1 MYTKNQNKMKKI
13 TVFKLSD
20 GSLIEDEAKA
30 IEMEKRIVGTKELND
45 LLFRKD
51 YDDNE
56 SNLISIFI
64 LENLTALK
72 DIINRM

>member
-1 MYTKNQNKMKKI
+1 MKKI

-20 GSLIEDEAKA
+20 GSLIEDENKA

-45 LLFRKD
+45 LLYLKH

-56 SNLISIFI
+56 TNMISIFI
-64 LENLTALK
+64 LDNLDAIK

>member
-1 MYTKNQNKMKKI
+1 MKKI

-30 IEMEKRIVGTKELND
+30 IEMEKRIVCVKDLND

-51 YDDNE
+51 YDENE

-64 LENLTALK
+64 LENLDAIK
-72 DIINRM
+72 DIVNRM